1 MFIENERKGDYLN
14 MKKEPTKIK
23 RVSISPADVKF
34 VCDKERG
41 YVRAYVYDTED
52 FFIDF
57 CITNFPKLMYA
68 LYNTKEVKK
77 LKMNRRFEGLARLS
91 PDDKWDENLGKLI
104 AFHRLKTKLNKSFFK
119 KAQFFIDYIEGK
131 TDKAVNVLNSYGERL
146 SINSAHR
153 EKIIEEKLNASE
165 TIEN

>member
-1 MFIENERKGDYLN
+1 

-41 YVRAYVYDTED
+41 YVRAYVYNTED

-57 CITNFPKLMYA
+57 CYANFPKLVYTF
-68 LYNTKEVKK
+68 YDTKEFQK
-77 LKMNRRFEGLARLS
+77 LKMNNRFEGLARLS
-91 PDDKWDENLGKLI
+91 PDDEWDENLGKLI
-104 AFHRLKTKLNKSFFK
+104 AFNRLKTKLNKSFFK
-119 KAQFFIDYIEGK
+119 KAQFFIDYIEK
-131 TDKAVNVLNSYGERL
+131 NADNAVDVLNSYGEKL
-146 SINSAHR
+146 ATNSIHR

-165 TIEN
+165 TIKD